1 VCPCVDGGIEESSRG
16 RNRHDFEGGN
26 EDIKGSQILDR
37 ENSSGYRG
45 PVDLLRVLDLC
56 NGPGNRI
63 TTARIKDRWLLCR
76 LSCCGRLLEK
86 NVEQLHCNIGMLS
99 SVVNDNTINSH
110 GEWGK

>member
-1 VCPCVDGGIEESSRG
+1 MKK
-16 RNRHDFEGGN
+16 

-76 LSCCGRLLEK
+76 LSGCGRLLEK